1 MENLRSLGAR
11 TIHNPRMAF
20 PPIRPIPM
28 RRREA
33 WRHRR
38 GLRGGARLF
47 AFLLAAAL
55 AAAPLR
61 AAPALVA
68 ASAPSPDAAN
78 AQLAAS
84 PSPYLRMHA
93 ANPVHWR
100 PWNEAALQ
108 QARRENKLIFVTVG
122 FYACF
127 WCHEMDRAVF
137 SDPGVA
143 AQMNRADVSVLAAP
157 LAGPPPSTLD
167 VAVAPMP

>member
-20 PPIRPIPM
+20 PPIRPIPL
-28 RRREA
+28 RRHEA
-33 WRHRR
+33 WRHRH

-47 AFLLAAAL
+47 ARVPAAAL

-68 ASAPSPDAAN
+68 ASATSPDA
-78 AQLAAS
+78 
-84 PSPYLRMHA
+84 
-93 ANPVHWR
+93 V
-100 PWNEAALQ
+100 
-108 QARRENKLIFVTVG
+108 IFVTVG

-143 AQMNRADVSVLAAP
+143 A
-157 LAGPPPSTLD
+157 
-167 VAVAPMP
+167 PMP